1 MTDQE
6 RLQAIT
12 DRLDMILERVP
23 DNPIYEDHEAR
34 AIEAYLRAIKTM
46 REEVFECK
54 SQKGGFLP
62 PSKP

>member
-6 RLQAIT
+6 RLKAIT

-34 AIEAYLRAIKTM
+34 AVLNYIQSLRILRT
-46 REEVFECK
+46 REEKDDE
-54 SQKGGFLP
+54 
-62 PSKP
+62 

>member
-34 AIEAYLRAIKTM
+34 AIDAYLKAIKTL
-46 REEVFECK
+46 REMEDRKHGVT
-54 SQKGGFLP
+54 SI
-62 PSKP
+62 SDRA